1 MAAKRKS
8 RKLILDCEICGE
20 PVVLSPSRYVALVKA
35 GERPRCRKNGCERLC
50 GVKRAGTSR
59 GTQVLAEQRVPPL
72 IVQWP
77 YTKKGNKNG
86 ALAKLAVKRDGAWRY
101 EGCCDN
107 G

>member
-1 MAAKRKS
+1 MASKKN

-20 PVVLSPSRYVALVKA
+20 PVVLSPSRYVALVRA

-50 GVKRAGTSR
+50 GAKSAGTSR
-59 GTQVLAEQRVPPL
+59 GTQVLAGARVSPL
-72 IVQWP
+72 VVQWP
-77 YTKKGNKNG
+77 HTKRGNKNG

-101 EGCCDN
+101 EGCRDD